1 MRTWQPARGS
11 TRGSDE
17 LESPRRERI
26 HTEETRQA
34 PQTISSPSSMW
45 WPPQGLGAVCPRRGR
60 EGQGL
65 GPPVHPLARCL
76 CRGRGG
82 QGLAPPVHLL
92 TRSPLELLQSP
103 GYFTSQHFSHAPQ
116 VRRNSDI
123 LDKHWTSTTAGTLH
137 AHRKLLTAGSRG
149 DLFLVSPRLTEPVT
163 LTGSHWTP
171 LSLGVTCC
179 VEPRTSATPPPLTA
193 ARELRRGAGRLPPN
207 MEVMAF
213 A

>member
-1 MRTWQPARGS
+1 
-11 TRGSDE
+11 
-17 LESPRRERI
+17 
-26 HTEETRQA
+26 
-34 PQTISSPSSMW
+34 MW

-60 EGQGL
+60 GGQGL
-65 GPPVHPLARCL
+65 GPPVHPLARSL
-76 CRGRGG
+76 RQGRGG
-82 QGLAPPVHLL
+82 QGLAPPVHPLARSLRQGRGGQGLGPPVHLL
-92 TRSPLELLQSP
+92 ARSLHLKPLELLQSP
-103 GYFTSQHFSHAPQ
+103 GYFTSQHFSHTPQ

-163 LTGSHWTP
+163 LTGSHWMP